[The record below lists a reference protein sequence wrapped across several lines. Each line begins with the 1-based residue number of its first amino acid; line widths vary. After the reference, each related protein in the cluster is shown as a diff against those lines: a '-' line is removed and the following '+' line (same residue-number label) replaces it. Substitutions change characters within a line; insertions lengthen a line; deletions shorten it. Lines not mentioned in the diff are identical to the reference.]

1 MKFEVGDKVRIRKD
15 LKSRERYNGISFTVE
30 MEEYRGK
37 VAKITKIIF
46 DNYKLDIDDGEWFW
60 SDNMLEHIPNLENG
74 DIITRSDLE
83 KGIITGDRIRILDN
97 GISWVDI
104 SNYTEELKFRYTDSE
119 NFDII
124 KVERPIEYKTVFE
137 RVEDGETKILNETEK
152 EYLKAVIKP
161 FKNKIGTVCK
171 VQMSSGDKEY
181 LIIRLKNKDYMTFPT
196 FPTFEKGTMYKGMKT
211 NVSYTLKE
219 LELDDE
225 D

>member
-1 MKFEVGDKVRIRKD
+1 MKFKVGDKVRIRKD
-15 LKSRERYNGISFTVE
+15 LKSGERYNGISFAVE
-30 MEEYRGK
+30 MEKYRGK

-46 DNYKLDIDDGEWFW
+46 DNYKLDIDDGEWCW
-60 SDNMLEHIPNLENG
+60 SDNMLEHVLNLENG
-74 DIITRSDLE
+74 DIITRRDLE

-104 SNYTEELKFRYTDSE
+104 SNYTEELKFRYTDNE

-161 FKNKIGTVCK
+161 FKNKVKSICK
-171 VQMSSGDKEY
+171 LEGFRRDTEY
-181 LIIRLKNKDYMTFPT
+181 LTIYFEDNNNIGFPD
-196 FPTFEKGTMYKGMKT
+196 FEIGTMYKGMKRDKE
-211 NVSYTLKE
+211 YTLKE
-219 LELDDE
+219 LELDYE

>member
-1 MKFEVGDKVRIRKD
+1 MKFKVGDKVRIRKD
-15 LKSRERYNGISFTVE
+15 LKSRERYNEISFTVE

-46 DNYKLDIDDGEWFW
+46 NNYKLDIDDEEWFW
-60 SDNMLEHIPNLENG
+60 SDNMLEHVPNLENG
-74 DIITRSDLE
+74 DIITRRDLE

-97 GISWVDI
+97 GISWIDI
-104 SNYTEELKFRYTDSE
+104 SNYTEELKFRYTDNE
-119 NFDII
+119 KFDII

-137 RVEDGETKILNETEK
+137 RVEEDKKEILDETER
-152 EYLKAVIKP
+152 EYLKAAIKP

-171 VQMSSGDKEY
+171 VQMSLDNKEY
-181 LIIRLKNKDYMTFPT
+181 LIICLKNKDYMT

>member
-74 DIITRSDLE
+74 DIITRRDLE

-104 SNYTEELKFRYTDSE
+104 SNYTEELKFRYTDNE

-161 FKNKIGTVCK
+161 FKKRVKFIKKTKSN
-171 VQMSSGDKEY
+171 MPFEKEFLRIQLNDDD
-181 LIIRLKNKDYMTFPT
+181 LIVPY
-196 FPTFEKGTMYKGMKT
+196 FEKGTMYKGMKT

>member
-1 MKFEVGDKVRIRKD
+1 MKFEVRDKVRIRKD

-74 DIITRSDLE
+74 DIITRRDLE

-104 SNYTEELKFRYTDSE
+104 SNYTEELKFRYTDNE

-161 FKNKIGTVCK
+161 FKKRVKFIKKTKSN
-171 VQMSSGDKEY
+171 MPFEKEFLRIQLNDDD
-181 LIIRLKNKDYMTFPT
+181 LIVPY
-196 FPTFEKGTMYKGMKT
+196 FEKGTMYKGMKT

>member
-1 MKFEVGDKVRIRKD
+1 MKFKVGDKVRIRKD

-60 SDNMLEHIPNLENG
+60 SDNMLEHVPNLENG
-74 DIITRSDLE
+74 DIITRRDLE

-104 SNYTEELKFRYTDSE
+104 SNYTEELKFRYTDNE

-161 FKNKIGTVCK
+161 FKKRVKFIKKTKSN
-171 VQMSSGDKEY
+171 MPFEKEFLRIQLNDDD
-181 LIIRLKNKDYMTFPT
+181 LIVPY
-196 FPTFEKGTMYKGMKT
+196 FEKGTMYKGMKT

>member
-1 MKFEVGDKVRIRKD
+1 MKFKVGDKVRIRKD
-15 LKSRERYNGISFTVE
+15 LKSMERYNGISFTVE

-46 DNYKLDIDDGEWFW
+46 DNYELDIDDGEWFW

-74 DIITRSDLE
+74 DIITRRDLE

-104 SNYTEELKFRYTDSE
+104 SNYTEELKFRYTDNE

-152 EYLKAVIKP
+152 EYLKTVIKP
-161 FKNKIGTVCK
+161 FKERVKFIKKTKSN
-171 VQMSSGDKEY
+171 MPFEKEFLRIQLNDDD
-181 LIIRLKNKDYMTFPT
+181 LIVPY
-196 FPTFEKGTMYKGMKT
+196 FEKGTMYKGMKT
-211 NVSYTLKE
+211 NVNYTLKE